1 MATLEEKKKLWR
13 AKEKYLEE
21 NVEPITDNFTQI
33 DDVEFRHPSVTIC
46 PIDWGGG
53 SVTIDYEDID
63 TLIKELKA
71 SKEIIEKY
79 KKFEEKLSTNGK

>member
-1 MATLEEKKKLWR
+1 MTLEEKRRLWR
-13 AKEKYLEE
+13 VKEKYLEE

-33 DDVEFRHPSVTIC
+33 DDVEFRHSSVTIC

-53 SVTIDYEDID
+53 SVTIDYENID

-79 KKFEEKLSTNGK
+79 KKFEEKLLTNH